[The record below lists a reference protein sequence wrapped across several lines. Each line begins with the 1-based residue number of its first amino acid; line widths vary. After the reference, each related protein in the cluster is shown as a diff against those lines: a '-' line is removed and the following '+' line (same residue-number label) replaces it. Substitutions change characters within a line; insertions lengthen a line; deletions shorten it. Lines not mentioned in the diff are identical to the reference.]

1 MTAPYR
7 RIADEIRARIGSGEL
22 RPGDAV
28 PSARRISRDWG
39 VALATATK
47 VLATLHAA
55 GLTRSMPGVG
65 TVVSGATADRPAA
78 PRPAAAPGAP
88 AGPPPRADVGL
99 RDVDLSRDRIVR
111 AAIGIADAEGPAQ
124 LTMRRIATELGVA
137 TMSLYRHVGGK
148 DDLLIQMMDT
158 VLGEEPLPDAPPDGW
173 RARLELSSRLQ
184 WKGFRRHP
192 WLAPALSITRPQLV
206 PNGMRH
212 TEWALRA
219 LDGLGLAPQQKIR
232 IHVALFSH
240 VRGLALSLE
249 PEAQAEQDSGMTSDE
264 WMETRQEEFF
274 AVMRG
279 GDFPMMLEL
288 FSDDLDMDLDELFE
302 FGLGRFL
309 DGLEHYL
316 SRESDRSGGFEDQ
329 RPAELRPKI

>member
-1 MTAPYR
+1 MTAPYL
-7 RIADEIRARIGSGEL
+7 RIVDEIRSRIASGEL

-28 PSARRISRDWG
+28 PSARRITRDWG

-47 VLATLHAA
+47 VLATLNAA

-65 TVVSGATADRPAA
+65 TVVSGATADGPA
-78 PRPAAAPGAP
+78 PSRPAAAPGPP
-88 AGPPPRADVGL
+88 AGPTKGVSNGPPRE
-99 RDVDLSRDRIVR
+99 DVDLSRERIVR
-111 AAIGIADAEGPAQ
+111 VAIGIADAEGVAQ

-148 DDLLIQMMDT
+148 DDLLVQMMDT
-158 VLGEEPLPDAPPDGW
+158 VLGEEPLPATPPDGW
-173 RARLELSSRLQ
+173 RASLEFSSRLQ

-192 WLAPALSITRPQLV
+192 WLAPALSLTRPQLV

-219 LDGLGLAPQQKIR
+219 LEGLGLTQQQKI
-232 IHVALFSH
+232 HVHIALFSH

-249 PEAQAEQDSGMTSDE
+249 SEAQAEQDSGMTSDQ

-279 GDFPMMLEL
+279 GDFPMMLQV
-288 FSDDLDMDLDELFE
+288 FNDDLDMDLDELFE

-309 DGLEHYL
+309 DGLERYL
-316 SRESDRSGGFEDQ
+316 SA
-329 RPAELRPKI
+329 PH

>member
-1 MTAPYR
+1 MTAPYL
-7 RIADEIRARIGSGEL
+7 RIVDEIRVRIASGEL

-28 PSARRISRDWG
+28 PSARRITRDWG

-47 VLATLHAA
+47 VLATLRAA

-65 TVVSGATADRPAA
+65 TVVSGGVVPGGVVSGATANGPAA
-78 PRPAAAPGAP
+78 PRPAAASGPP
-88 AGPPPRADVGL
+88 AGPPRGDT
-99 RDVDLSRDRIVR
+99 DLSRKRIVQ
-111 AAIGIADAEGPAQ
+111 AAIGIADAEGVAQ

-158 VLGEEPLPDAPPDGW
+158 VLGEEPLPATPPDGW
-173 RARLELSSRLQ
+173 RASLEFSSRLQ

-192 WLAPALSITRPQLV
+192 WLAPALSLTRPQLV

-219 LDGLGLAPQQKIR
+219 LEGLGLTQQQKIH
-232 IHVALFSH
+232 IHIALFSH

-249 PEAQAEQDSGMTSDE
+249 PEAQAEQDSGMTADE

-279 GDFPMMLEL
+279 GDFPMMLEV
-288 FSDDLDMDLDELFE
+288 FSEDLELDLDELFE
-302 FGLGRFL
+302 FGLSRIL
-309 DGLEHYL
+309 DGLERYL
-316 SRESDRSGGFEDQ
+316 SGHAG
-329 RPAELRPKI
+329 AAVA

>member
-1 MTAPYR
+1 MTAPYL
-7 RIADEIRARIGSGEL
+7 RIVDEIRARIAAGEL

-28 PSARRISRDWG
+28 PSARRITRDWG

-65 TVVSGATADRPAA
+65 TVVSGATADGPAA
-78 PRPAAAPGAP
+78 GPK
-88 AGPPPRADVGL
+88 AGPPKE
-99 RDVDLSRDRIVR
+99 DVDLSRERIVR
-111 AAIGIADAEGPAQ
+111 VAIGIADAEGVAQ

-148 DDLLIQMMDT
+148 DDLLVQMMDT
-158 VLGEEPLPDAPPDGW
+158 VLGEEPLPATPPDGW
-173 RARLELSSRLQ
+173 RARLEFSSRLQ

-192 WLAPALSITRPQLV
+192 WLAPALSLTRPQLV

-219 LDGLGLAPQQKIR
+219 LEGLGLTQQQKIH
-232 IHVALFSH
+232 IHIALFSH

-279 GDFPMMLEL
+279 GDFPMMLEV
-288 FSDDLDMDLDELFE
+288 FKDDLDMDLDELFE

-309 DGLEHYL
+309 DGLERYL
-316 SRESDRSGGFEDQ
+316 SAAAPASPRSPG
-329 RPAELRPKI
+329 

>member
-1 MTAPYR
+1 MTAPYL
-7 RIADEIRARIGSGEL
+7 RIVNEIRARIASGEL

-28 PSARRISRDWG
+28 PSARRITRDWG

-65 TVVSGATADRPAA
+65 TVVSGATGNGPAA
-78 PRPAAAPGAP
+78 PRPAAAPGPPKGPP
-88 AGPPPRADVGL
+88 AGPPRE
-99 RDVDLSRDRIVR
+99 DVDLSRERIVR
-111 AAIGIADAEGPAQ
+111 AAIAIADAEGVAQ
-124 LTMRRIATELGVA
+124 LTMRRIATELGAA

-148 DDLLIQMMDT
+148 DDLLVAMMDT
-158 VLGEEPLPDAPPDGW
+158 VLGEEPLPATPPDGW
-173 RARLELSSRLQ
+173 RARLEFSSRLQ
-184 WKGFRRHP
+184 WQGFRRHP
-192 WLAPALSITRPQLV
+192 WLAPALSITRPQLI

-219 LDGLGLAPQQKIR
+219 LEGLGLTQQQKMH
-232 IHVALFSH
+232 IHIALFSH

-288 FSDDLDMDLDELFE
+288 FGDDLEMNLDEMFE

-316 SRESDRSGGFEDQ
+316 SAAASDGPRSAGQ
-329 RPAELRPKI
+329 